1 MRKAA
6 GFTLIELMIVVAIMG
21 ALASLAIYSYDGY
34 IKRGQRASAQ
44 QLMSNIAS
52 RQQQYLLDARTF
64 TATIGAGG
72 LGFSADGYACAATC
86 TSNRYT
92 IAVSVVNTATPPTFS
107 IIATP
112 AGSQVGDG
120 ELTLNSLGQKTRMV
134 PNIATGVDKGW

>member
-1 MRKAA
+1 MRRAG

-21 ALASLAIYSYDGY
+21 ALAALAVYSYDGY

-44 QLMSNIAS
+44 QVMSNIAS
-52 RQQQYLLDARTF
+52 RQQQYLLDARQF

-72 LGFSADGYACAATC
+72 LGFSADGYTCAATC

-92 IAVSVVNTATPPTFS
+92 IAVTVDNTATPPTFA
-107 IIATP
+107 ITGTP

-120 ELTLNSLGQKTRMV
+120 TLNLNSLGQKTRMV
-134 PNIATGVDKGW
+134 SGVDKGW

>member
-1 MRKAA
+1 MRKAG
-6 GFTLIELMIVVAIMG
+6 GFTLIELMIGVAILG
-21 ALASLAIYSYDGY
+21 ALATLAVYSYDGY

-52 RQQQYLLDARTF
+52 RQQQYLLDARQF

-72 LGFSADGYACAATC
+72 LGFTTDGYTCAATC

-92 IAVSVVNTATPPTFS
+92 IAVAVDNSATPPTFA
-107 IIATP
+107 ITGTP

-120 ELTLNSLGQKTRMV
+120 TLTLNSLGQKTRMV
-134 PNIATGVDKGW
+134 SGVDKGW

>member
-6 GFTLIELMIVVAIMG
+6 GFTLIELMIVIAILG
-21 ALASLAIYSYDGY
+21 ALATLAVYSYDGY

-44 QLMSNIAS
+44 QVMSNIAS
-52 RQQQYLLDARTF
+52 RQQQYLLDARQF

-92 IAVSVVNTATPPTFS
+92 ITVTVPSPQTTPPTFA
-107 IIATP
+107 ITGVP
-112 AGSQVGDG
+112 TGSQADDG
-120 ELTLNSLGQKTRMV
+120 TLTLNSLGQKTRMV
-134 PNIATGVDKGW
+134 SGVDKGW